1 MGAEYIT
8 AIKTNDVRVGNVK
21 AIDVRGAR
29 IAVANVG
36 GTYYAFDDAC
46 THEECSLAEEGEL
59 AGTTLTCTCHGS
71 EFDVRTGNVL
81 APPATVPVKVY
92 RTRVEGDALHGEQ
105 LGLPVAD
112 PIRGGAAF
120 DRLVDA
126 CLA

>member
-92 RTRVEGDALHGEQ
+92 RTRVEGDALQIE
-105 LGLPVAD
+105 V
-112 PIRGGAAF
+112 
-120 DRLVDA
+120 
-126 CLA
+126 